1 MRGLAQCQMNYLEI
15 VLTKIDKKSKRIF
28 KKERFVNENLKRK
41 RINLDIEDFDI
52 LSVIKKPDP
61 FR

>member
-1 MRGLAQCQMNYLEI
+1 MNYLEV
-15 VLTKIDKKSKRIF
+15 VLTKIDRKTKRIQ

-52 LSVIKKPDP
+52 LQVIKKHEP
-61 FR
+61 